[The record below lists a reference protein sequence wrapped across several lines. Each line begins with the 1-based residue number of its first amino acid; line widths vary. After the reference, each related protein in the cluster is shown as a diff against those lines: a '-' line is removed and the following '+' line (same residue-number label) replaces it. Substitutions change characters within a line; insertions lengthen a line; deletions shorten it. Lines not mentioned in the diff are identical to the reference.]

1 MNKVILLG
9 NLGAD
14 PEPIQNSK
22 NLPIVKM
29 RLATTERWKD
39 QERTE
44 WHSLKAFG
52 KTAEY
57 CMRNLTKGCKIMIEG
72 KIKSDSYEKDG
83 IKRKTYEVI
92 IDTVQNVVK
101 SPNSQGH
108 YNSQAYEGTSINVP
122 PQMNQP
128 EMSLNDAFE
137 SSWK

>member
-1 MNKVILLG
+1 
-9 NLGAD
+9 
-14 PEPIQNSK
+14 
-22 NLPIVKM
+22 
-29 RLATTERWKD
+29 
-39 QERTE
+39 
-44 WHSLKAFG
+44 
-52 KTAEY
+52 
-57 CMRNLTKGCKIMIEG
+57 MIEG